1 MKLGE
6 LFVDLGVNSGSA
18 FNTLSNFAFQFNNLA
33 TTAEKFA
40 HGFEKVFSPAIK
52 TAPLTHNIQNLAKFL
67 GESEKSIQGIKNAA
81 GEIGVNWESMTG
93 KLKKFS
99 EDRMNFF
106 LNPNSAFFQKQSI
119 FGLTN
124 EDLKGSPL
132 EVMRKIISV
141 ISGVGKEDLKA
152 QFASVSGFSQDELTA
167 WSNFFKNRQFYE
179 DNPWNFTSQE
189 LEQGNEL
196 YMNLNRFNEN
206 LGHINDQLG
215 KNLTPTLNKLFR
227 GINKFL
233 ESKSFREFVEH
244 PIEGIENLKP
254 NLLKKYDELDWWKK
268 LLLAPVTSLIP
279 FGQAYTTGSL
289 LGEGVT
295 SGVLSL
301 AGNTKNPFLS
311 NLSDLSLKGKI
322 WSGNSNPTIRSSNV
336 ARMKQLDEL
345 LGAWAEKEGI
355 EILYTS
361 AMGGKHKK
369 GSGHYSGNKI
379 DVQFFKNGKQVDLPA
394 SLSEKLREMGYYGG
408 STGAVG
414 REAQKNGGFHH
425 DLYIGD
431 LESRVAGASRNVTIN
446 KETTIYTTP
455 EKVAD
460 VADRTINGKD
470 QIAEQLDLR
479 PR

>member
-106 LNPNSAFFQKQSI
+106 LNPNSAFFQKQST
-119 FGLTN
+119 FGLTDK
-124 EDLKGSPL
+124 DLRGSPL

-167 WSNFFKNRQFYE
+167 WNNFFKNRQFYE

-206 LGHINDQLG
+206 IGHINDQLA
-215 KNLTPTLNKLFR
+215 KNLTPTLNNLFI

-233 ESKSFREFVEH
+233 ESDKFRKFVEH
-244 PIEGIENLKP
+244 PVEGIEDLKP
-254 NLLKKYDELDWWKK
+254 NWLKKYDELVWWKK
-268 LLLAPVTSLIP
+268 ILFAPVTSLIP

-289 LGEGVT
+289 LG
-295 SGVLSL
+295 
-301 AGNTKNPFLS
+301 
-311 NLSDLSLKGKI
+311 
-322 WSGNSNPTIRSSNV
+322 
-336 ARMKQLDEL
+336 
-345 LGAWAEKEGI
+345 
-355 EILYTS
+355 
-361 AMGGKHKK
+361 
-369 GSGHYSGNKI
+369 
-379 DVQFFKNGKQVDLPA
+379 
-394 SLSEKLREMGYYGG
+394 
-408 STGAVG
+408 
-414 REAQKNGGFHH
+414 
-425 DLYIGD
+425 
-431 LESRVAGASRNVTIN
+431 
-446 KETTIYTTP
+446 
-455 EKVAD
+455 
-460 VADRTINGKD
+460 
-470 QIAEQLDLR
+470 
-479 PR
+479 